1 MIPVTRRL
9 IPKLLRTTQLINAQ
23 IFKTSN
29 TSLLL
34 AVSSA
39 TGRLGCLMSLLRVSR
54 QRNRAP
60 VNTLLADS
68 SPYIAIPSSVVADIG
83 SGYGAETAIDPSAQS
98 AEDTAGS
105 EMPLTSAIDI
115 PLSASLEADKNRPKA
130 HSSGPFR
137 VAKTIVIDA
146 DTNDPQR
153 AYQSNYKRRFA
164 QAAVN
169 PGIVIGYMN
178 TLKKGPE
185 GRSWANGDKRDI
197 YLIDALGGE
206 VINLIINYPS
216 QADLD
221 LYLQTAEG
229 ETLVTSVGSSPFEG
243 LRLPNRIASYYLQV
257 QFYGIGASSYSLSI
271 GVDA

>member
-153 AYQSNYKRRFA
+153 
-164 QAAVN
+164 
-169 PGIVIGYMN
+169 
-178 TLKKGPE
+178 
-185 GRSWANGDKRDI
+185 
-197 YLIDALGGE
+197 
-206 VINLIINYPS
+206 
-216 QADLD
+216 
-221 LYLQTAEG
+221 
-229 ETLVTSVGSSPFEG
+229 
-243 LRLPNRIASYYLQV
+243 
-257 QFYGIGASSYSLSI
+257 LSI
-271 GVDA
+271 QL